1 MPVVAV
7 TFPWNA
13 TVWPSEVSVM
23 AMVAALTVEANV
35 VPPELV
41 SVTVPILVPMAPLI
55 VATPV
60 VFRVRF
66 EAPDEYPVTDDNEIG
81 VAAPAPT
88 VKVYPVLLNVIAPMV
103 I

>member
-7 TFPWNA
+7 TLPWNA

-66 EAPDEYPVTDDNEIG
+66 EAWDDHCDLHRI
-81 VAAPAPT
+81 
-88 VKVYPVLLNVIAPMV
+88 
-103 I
+103 